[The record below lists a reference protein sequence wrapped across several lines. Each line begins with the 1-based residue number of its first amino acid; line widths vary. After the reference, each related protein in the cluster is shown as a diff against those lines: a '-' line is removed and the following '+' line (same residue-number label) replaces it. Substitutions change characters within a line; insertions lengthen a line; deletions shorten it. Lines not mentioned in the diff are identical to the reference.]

1 MSARSALR
9 PKSAHMETKQNRRR
23 DQVIDAA
30 AIVFAEKGFHEATT
44 KDIADRLGLLP
55 GSLYYYFD
63 SKEAAFVEVC
73 RRRGEGFNARL
84 GAILAAAG
92 ALAHKVRLGV
102 AQHLLHNRADLVSTI
117 AFSQRV
123 LPGRAQREFAA
134 LGRVYERLWERI
146 FRNAVR
152 GRELSPDFDC
162 RAATVALLALCN
174 GAIHWYENKPP
185 HEIERIAGQFA
196 TYFLE
201 GALPR

>member
-30 AIVFAEKGFHEATT
+30 AAVFAEKGFHEATT
-44 KDIADRLGLLP
+44 KDIADRVGLLP

-84 GAILAAAG
+84 GAIAAASG
-92 ALAHKVRLGV
+92 ALADKVRLGV
-102 AQHLLHNRADLVSTI
+102 TQHFLNNGADLVSTI
-117 AFSQRV
+117 AFSQRE
-123 LPGRAQREFAA
+123 LPGRAERELAA
-134 LGRVYERLWERI
+134 LGRIYERLWERI

-152 GRELSPDFDC
+152 ARELAPDFDC
-162 RAATVALLALCN
+162 RAATMALLALCN
-174 GAIHWYENKPP
+174 GSVHWYENKPAR
-185 HEIERIAGQFA
+185 EIERIAAQFA